1 MAFSLD
7 RFSLKGKVAIV
18 TGAGARQRSI
28 GAAYA
33 AGLCAAGASVLVADL
48 NGAGAEAVARELTGR
63 GGKAAGAQV
72 DISNP
77 ESAQRMAAKAAET
90 FGGIDILVNNAALMV
105 ELSYKPIID
114 TPLEEWN
121 RLIAVNVNGA
131 LLCSQAVVP
140 YMRQRGGGRIIN
152 QVSGGAYPATSG
164 YGISKLALV
173 GITTALAMELGRD
186 KITVNA
192 IAPGNVA
199 SEAGK
204 MAAPDDS
211 PFMQMLR
218 RTVALRPTGEPDELV
233 GALLLLASPAGDW
246 ITGQVLHVDGGW
258 ILRP

>member
-7 RFSLKGKVAIV
+7 SFSLKGRVAIV

-48 NGAGAEAVARELTGR
+48 DGKGAEAVAKEIS
-63 GGKAAGAQV
+63 AAGGRAVGTQV
-72 DISNP
+72 DITDPASV
-77 ESAQRMAAKAAET
+77 QRMVEKGNET

-105 ELSYKPIID
+105 ELSYKPMIA
-114 TPLEEWN
+114 TPVEEWN
-121 RLIAVNVNGA
+121 RLVAVNVNGA
-131 LLCSQAVVP
+131 LICSQAAVP
-140 YMRQRGGGRIIN
+140 FMRKRGGGRIIN

-173 GITTALAMELGRD
+173 GITTALARELGPE

-204 MAAPDDS
+204 LSAPEA
-211 PFMQMLR
+211 FMQMLR
-218 RTVALRPTGEPDELV
+218 NTVALRPTGEPEELV
-233 GALLLLASPAGDW
+233 GTLLLLASPAGSW
-246 ITGQVLHVDGGW
+246 ITGQVIHVDGGW